1 MSAPLKKSPLAL
13 PVSKQ
18 EDCLRELKS
27 AGATPVH
34 MILYSV
40 LNFAMPSMF
49 RNLMWAAVTVGLAY
63 LGAINK

>member
-1 MSAPLKKSPLAL
+1 MSAPLKKSMPAL
-13 PVSKQ
+13 PITRQ

-49 RNLMWAAVTVGLAY
+49 RSLMWALVFIIPAY
-63 LGAINK
+63 FGAFAK